1 MVLKR
6 SEQMLFA
13 LLRSSLHNVQPYSFT
28 FEGITG
34 ADWKEC
40 YSIASHQGVLALAW
54 EGVLLL
60 PKELQ
65 PPKPLVLQWGL
76 SVDKYDDELFNGKM
90 KRSNGLD
97 KIISA
102 LEASFDFKFHMED
115 EILYI
120 Y

>member
-1 MVLKR
+1 MAIVDNFKYQAWRDGYFYFENETLKNILVVLEDMYEIDIVLK
-6 SEQMLFA
+6 
-13 LLRSSLHNVQPYSFT
+13 T
-28 FEGITG
+28 
-34 ADWKEC
+34 
-40 YSIASHQGVLALAW
+40 
-54 EGVLLL
+54 
-60 PKELQ
+60 
-65 PPKPLVLQWGL
+65 
-76 SVDKYDDELFNGKM
+76 DKYDDELFNGKM